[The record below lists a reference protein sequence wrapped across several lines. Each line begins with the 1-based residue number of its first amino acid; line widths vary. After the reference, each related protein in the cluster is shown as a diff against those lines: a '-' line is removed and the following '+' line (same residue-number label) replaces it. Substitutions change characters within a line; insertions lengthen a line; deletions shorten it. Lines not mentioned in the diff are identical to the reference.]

1 MPDYATELRK
11 APLNSAGTGP
21 DRSNADLRWA
31 MIAIGLFRRDMKDT
45 AAQLIIES
53 GKAREK
59 GRDYADMIAETAARF
74 VAQRRSTSF
83 TRLRVTQHSRR

>member
-11 APLNSAGTGP
+11 APLNIAGTGP